1 MGNVVVEL
9 LNTHDVSAGTD
20 ELTGVWLVQ
29 HGLADVSTVDVE
41 PVQAF
46 REQLRSALAG
56 EPVTIA
62 GGVMV
67 LVEPAGPRL
76 EGSGPIE
83 RALAILA
90 GSDWAR
96 LKVCRAEDCRW
107 AFYDASRNHSRTWCS
122 MSDCG
127 NRAKARAYRARQSP
141 NAGA

>member
-29 HGLADVSTVDVE
+29 HGLADVSTVD
-41 PVQAF
+41 
-46 REQLRSALAG
+46 
-56 EPVTIA
+56 
-62 GGVMV
+62 
-67 LVEPAGPRL
+67 VEPAGPRL

-107 AFYDASRNHSRTWCS
+107 AFYDASRNQVRRWCS
-122 MSDCG
+122 MSGCG
-127 NRAKARAYRARQSP
+127 NHVKMRRAYQARKSRAHRP
-141 NAGA
+141 TATNPEP

>member
-9 LNTHDVSAGTD
+9 LNTNDVSAGTD

-41 PVQAF
+41 PVRAF